1 MTTRIINGNTYS
13 EFAVVAAKSIP
24 VVSGLQIP
32 PHDHVALTHNAETG
46 DLTQAVYRSG
56 GQSGAVVATITLTYS
71 NGLLST
77 VTKS

>member
-1 MTTRIINGNTYS
+1 M
-13 EFAVVAAKSIP
+13 AAEPFGLALRGLAIP
-24 VVSGLQIP
+24 E
-32 PHDHVALTHNAETG
+32 HDHVALTHNAGG

-77 VTKS
+77 VAKS